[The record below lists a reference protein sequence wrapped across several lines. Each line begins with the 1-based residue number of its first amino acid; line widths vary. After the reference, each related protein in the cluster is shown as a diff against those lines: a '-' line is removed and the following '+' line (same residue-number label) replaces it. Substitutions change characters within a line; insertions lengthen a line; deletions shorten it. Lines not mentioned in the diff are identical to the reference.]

1 MGVPRAR
8 CGSSRLH
15 DASLPEAR
23 VTIWR
28 QCTSP
33 CSTDAHLPTTPA
45 LRPAAAALVLA
56 LVLGLHAVVAWVL
69 DAGGIDARSAA
80 PPEPAHARLR
90 MRVLPEPPRASTTT
104 RAVDATLAHPMARR
118 ATLPHA
124 PAARPATPPAGHDE
138 RGSPP
143 SPTQAATGA
152 DSAPGAAEST
162 GASGRGPPGILDS
175 AATRQAIVDAAR
187 APSLAELP
195 GTNRRASAQ
204 RQLGGAIAAGAHGDC
219 DKGEFAGGGMGLLSL
234 PFWAVAQLRGACGK

>member
-56 LVLGLHAVVAWVL
+56 LVLGLHAVLAWVL
-69 DAGGIDARSAA
+69 DAGGISARSAP
-80 PPEPAHARLR
+80 PPEPARVRLR
-90 MRVLPEPPRASTTT
+90 MLVPPEPPRASPSIQ
-104 RAVDATLAHPMARR
+104 AVDSALAHPLARR
-118 ATLPHA
+118 ANRPHA
-124 PAARPATPPAGHDE
+124 PTDRPATPPAGHDE
-138 RGSPP
+138 RGAPP
-143 SPTQAATGA
+143 SPTQAATGV
-152 DSAPGAAEST
+152 DSEPGTTEST
-162 GASGRGPPGILDS
+162 NASGRRPPGILDS

-187 APSLAELP
+187 TPSLAELP

-204 RQLGGAIAAGAHGDC
+204 HQLGGAIAAGAHGDC

-234 PFWAVAQLRGACGK
+234 PFWAVAQLRGACGR